1 MICVTLG
8 SLQFDTIPYRALS
21 TCGFPYER
29 RARIG
34 MPRIP
39 REVLGCTFFL
49 FENRDDAER
58 GDDPCGTGFL
68 VGIPSNVSP
77 RLADTHFYAVTN
89 WHVAVRGGAS
99 VIKLYTQEGVPE
111 DIREFDP
118 SEWIFDP
125 LGEDVAIMPID
136 LDAATHSA
144 MMISTDLFATKDWIA
159 EHEIGVGD
167 DIFMLGLFVDH
178 ALRTTR
184 LPKAR
189 FGNISMMPS
198 RRAPIENPL
207 GKTTPSFI
215 LDMHSRSGFSGSPVF
230 VYRTVGSDLTMDG
243 IGGMRLDTP
252 TLFRFLG
259 IHWGPFPEEL
269 KAKDD
274 AGKKYTIRGVSGM
287 TCATPAWR
295 IADLLQIDEFRDKRI
310 EREKMQS
317 KDKKITSAPVAE
329 ISASRSSDENPS
341 HREDFKSLLTK
352 AAKTPS
358 RDD

>member
-1 MICVTLG
+1 
-8 SLQFDTIPYRALS
+8 
-21 TCGFPYER
+21 
-29 RARIG
+29 

-49 FENRDDAER
+49 FETRAAAEL

-99 VIKLYTQEGVPE
+99 VIKLYTQGGGPD

-125 LGEDVAIMPID
+125 LGEDVAVMPID

-167 DIFMLGLFVDH
+167 DVFMLGLFVDH
-178 ALRTTR
+178 ALHTTR

-198 RRAPIENPL
+198 RRAPLENPL
-207 GKTTPSFI
+207 GTTTPSFI
-215 LDMHSRSGFSGSPVF
+215 LDMHSRTGFSGSPVF
-230 VYRTVGSDLTMDG
+230 V
-243 IGGMRLDTP
+243 
-252 TLFRFLG
+252 
-259 IHWGPFPEEL
+259 
-269 KAKDD
+269 
-274 AGKKYTIRGVSGM
+274 
-287 TCATPAWR
+287 
-295 IADLLQIDEFRDKRI
+295 
-310 EREKMQS
+310 
-317 KDKKITSAPVAE
+317 SAPLEA
-329 ISASRSSDENPS
+329 IFPWKASEG
-341 HREDFKSLLTK
+341 
-352 AAKTPS
+352 
-358 RDD
+358 